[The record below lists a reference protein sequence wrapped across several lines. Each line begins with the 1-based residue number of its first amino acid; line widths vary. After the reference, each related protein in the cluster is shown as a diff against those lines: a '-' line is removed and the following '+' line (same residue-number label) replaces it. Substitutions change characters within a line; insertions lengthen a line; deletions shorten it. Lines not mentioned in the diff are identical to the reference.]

1 MAAAPL
7 PPCSILRFPSTTSG
21 SVSSMSNSSFE
32 CLNNPRS
39 ILDFPA
45 EILTII
51 AIELVMNQPSQ
62 RYRALKTNQLGNL
75 LRLQARKS
83 NLIEFK
89 ELLNFGLTCKHL
101 HSICQR
107 IYQKQVVLTL
117 PSTKHTSSQLSQQWR
132 RDQRERAHSPS
143 GHPYTRTIETHDSVA
158 RGWSGAHNVHWL
170 FISNQASYEPK
181 YSAMF
186 AGLISSTARL
196 ARSFLNL
203 RFLCL
208 SRLNNETILLCLE
221 RGVGKSLQALSI
233 TLSEVEDSESSLRG
247 LANRIMRLR
256 TISHLEAIQVNDI
269 EPTWVGLINQV
280 DNLKEI
286 SLHITNFTPKIVQLL
301 DSQASLQKLEI
312 FGGVR
317 DTRLGPSFFQLLHQK
332 FPKIEVLKCGLHS
345 VGKHNDYHG
354 EVSHYATALARFS
367 YLRQFV
373 FNHFN
378 SPQLLE
384 YFDGSSATESVFQK
398 FRSYSEPYLHES
410 QSLQELIS
418 IDFLDRNSMSGISA
432 QKTHSGSDNR
442 RITTNSCTKSDRADS
457 NGVLKVLRLDEYP
470 CGLMLKTSHE
480 PISRSADKN
489 PERSGRPSI
498 RMRKIHDVRD
508 TIMVSFEH
516 RWAKID

>member
-7 PPCSILRFPSTTSG
+7 PPCSILRLPSTTSG
-21 SVSSMSNSSFE
+21 SVPPMSNSSLE

-75 LRLQARKS
+75 LQ
-83 NLIEFK
+83 
-89 ELLNFGLTCKHL
+89 LLNFGLTCKHL

-117 PSTKHTSSQLSQQWR
+117 PSTKHTSSQLSQQSR
-132 RDQRERAHSPS
+132 RDQRERAHRPS
-143 GHPYTRTIETHDSVA
+143 GQPYARTIETHDSVA
-158 RGWSGAHNVHWL
+158 KGWSGAHNVNWL

-196 ARSFLNL
+196 ARSFRNL

-208 SRLNNETILLCLE
+208 SRLNNETIMLCLE

-233 TLSEVEDSESSLRG
+233 TLSEVEDSGSSLRG

-280 DNLKEI
+280 DNLKEL

-301 DSQASLQKLEI
+301 DSQDQSTDV
-312 FGGVR
+312 GGLR
-317 DTRLGPSFFQLLHQK
+317 RSSRHAIGPFILPTAPRK
-332 FPKIEVLKCGLHS
+332 FPKIEVLKCGLHF
-345 VGKHNDYHG
+345 VGLLNDYHG